1 MKKKIQLPFNK
12 SDMFAFF
19 TMILSFLLRAY
30 YVSIISIYDN
40 QHDGGN
46 PFEEGHL
53 AYIAHFLNNKG
64 IPDFDVSKVDQFWH
78 PPLTYYLSSLLL
90 KASWALFPGQNG
102 NYEIAQAIPLLSVT
116 LSIFIIYQILRLL
129 FPKNALGCNIA
140 LIFAAF
146 HPSLVYRS
154 ATINSDAPAT
164 LIAITILYLLIIHV
178 QNPRYLRRLEF
189 KSFSLSINTEI
200 LAMTILFALGMWVKK
215 SIMLVAVPVGLVLLY
230 ELIAEKKNDFWQ
242 ALVLLLIT
250 SPLSFGW
257 YIYMRLKWNIPFNFV
272 WNVSDPRLVSGH
284 ISDNSII
291 KRIMDFSPAH
301 FGYAYTFVGSNTE
314 AIDINPLT
322 LLIKTSAN
330 DLWIWTYVN
339 GKEMTLSYL
348 LLLLRVVFTVL
359 FFVGVLLFIQ
369 DKKYT
374 SHKNKLTIVSYTII
388 SLISFYSF
396 SFNNPYICSMNYRY
410 IEPIILCESA
420 VTAYLC
426 CKQKIVR
433 IGMAILSTITAATVV
448 LKIFCFITTG

>member
-1 MKKKIQLPFNK
+1 MKKKLQLPFNK
-12 SDMFAFF
+12 TDMFAFF

-64 IPDFDVSKVDQFWH
+64 IPDFDISKVDQFWH

-116 LSIFIIYQILRLL
+116 LSIIIIYKILRLL
-129 FPKNALGCNIA
+129 FPKNPLGCNIA
-140 LIFAAF
+140 LVFAAF
-146 HPSLVYRS
+146 HPSFVYRS

-189 KSFSLSINTEI
+189 KSFSLSINAEI
-200 LAMTILFALGMWVKK
+200 LSMVALFTLGMWVKK

-272 WNVSDPRLVSGH
+272 WNVSYPRLVSGH

-396 SFNNPYICSMNYRY
+396 SFSNPYICSMNYRY
-410 IEPIILCESA
+410 IEPIVLCECA
-420 VTAYLC
+420 IAAYLC
-426 CKQKIVR
+426 GKSKMTAFL
-433 IGMAILSTITAATVV
+433 GAMLSAATAATVV
-448 LKIFCFITTG
+448 FKIFFFR